1 MIHWTHRRTRGYS
14 YGGSVQDPRTGEI
27 IKGNVNLGSLRL
39 RQDYLMGQ
47 ALVPA
52 FDYMAEV
59 VADTSA
65 SVNMALDRVRQLSAH
80 EVGHTLGFPH
90 NYIASAYGRESV
102 MDYPAPLIEITDDG
116 RIDLSNAYV
125 QRIGEYD
132 KLAVRYAYSQF
143 APDADAAAA
152 LAAIVHES
160 LDTGLIFIDH
170 NNNNFRG
177 AGHQFA

>member
-1 MIHWTHRRTRGYS
+1 VRELPAGADAQDVRYNMIHWTHRRTRGYS

-59 VADTSA
+59 VGDTSA

-90 NYIASAYGRESV
+90 NYLASSYGRESV

-132 KLAVRYAYSQF
+132 KLSVRYAYSQF
-143 APDADAAAA
+143 APEADEHKNSR
-152 LAAIVHES
+152 L
-160 LDTGLIFIDH
+160 
-170 NNNNFRG
+170 
-177 AGHQFA
+177 

>member
-1 MIHWTHRRTRGYS
+1 M
-14 YGGSVQDPRTGEI
+14 
-27 IKGNVNLGSLRL
+27 
-39 RQDYLMGQ
+39 
-47 ALVPA
+47 PA

-143 APDADAAAA
+143 APDADAAEE
-152 LAAIVHES
+152 LAAIVQES
-160 LDTGLIFIDH
+160 LDTG
-170 NNNNFRG
+170 
-177 AGHQFA
+177 